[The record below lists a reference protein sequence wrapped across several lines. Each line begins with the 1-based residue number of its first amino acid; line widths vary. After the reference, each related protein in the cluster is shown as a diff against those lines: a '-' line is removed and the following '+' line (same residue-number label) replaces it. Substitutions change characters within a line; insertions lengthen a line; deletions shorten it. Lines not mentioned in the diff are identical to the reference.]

1 MTSSVYYPR
10 TLTTLGD
17 LSDQLCPKDES
28 SDAFRQRFLSIN
40 GGGTVQDRCAPARP
54 VVVPSAGQSHS
65 VSLGPLKGCTAEEQG
80 TLAELSHYAG
90 GAAVMGTARL
100 VSQLR
105 LNEIMANM
113 MTYGGGGISA
123 AAALSDKVLSSI
135 HYYDHVN
142 AEYQKLKNHRAAPS
156 TLRTMERVV
165 QRAFDKMNRELHA
178 RSLNYLNN
186 TAFGM
191 RQTTTVTGR
200 QAWESIPVAD
210 AVDVQRLSRFAKAAR
225 IAGPGVVVLDGGLR
239 THTVYNAWQSGNPE
253 WKRTAVVEGGSFAL
267 GIGAG
272 VAVGLA
278 LAITPVGLVL
288 GIVAGGAAAVG
299 ADNFFKRLMNM
310 IYDAFGG

>member
-1 MTSSVYYPR
+1 
-10 TLTTLGD
+10 
-17 LSDQLCPKDES
+17 
-28 SDAFRQRFLSIN
+28 
-40 GGGTVQDRCAPARP
+40 
-54 VVVPSAGQSHS
+54 
-65 VSLGPLKGCTAEEQG
+65 
-80 TLAELSHYAG
+80 
-90 GAAVMGTARL
+90 MGTARL
-100 VSQLR
+100 LSHLR

-156 TLRTMERVV
+156 TLRSMEQVV

-178 RSLNYLNN
+178 RPLDYLNN

-200 QAWESIPVAD
+200 QAWESVPVAD

-239 THTVYNAWQSGNPE
+239 THAVYSAWQSGNPE
-253 WKRTAVVEGGSFAL
+253 WKRMAVVEGGSFAA
-267 GIGAG
+267 GIAAGA
-272 VAVGLA
+272 AVGLI
-278 LAITPVGLVL
+278 LAATPVGLML
-288 GIVAGGAAAVG
+288 GIVAGGAVAVG
-299 ADNFFKRLMNM
+299 ADHIFKKFFDY
-310 IYDAFGG
+310 IYGLVAG